1 MTARCTDFLRL
12 SGNRIIEINVYL
24 QLRSTYHQLHAGTVV
39 PLCHKDDVKSQWKN
53 LNFDPCY
60 PKQVNRWSPKFPWV
74 ITSRIHAAV
83 QNVIMMR

>member
-24 QLRSTYHQLHAGTVV
+24 QLCSTCRQLHAGMVV

-53 LNFDPCY
+53 LKFDPCY
-60 PKQVNRWSPKFPWV
+60 PKTREPMVTKILVGDYIQIPTAIQNF
-74 ITSRIHAAV
+74 IT
-83 QNVIMMR
+83 M